1 MIERI
6 TPVVLTHNESPNISR
21 TLSKLT
27 WAKDIV
33 VVDSF
38 SSDDTLDLARAFPQ
52 VRTFQRKFDN
62 HRAQWTY
69 AIEQT
74 GIETDWVL
82 ALDADYQLTDDLIE
96 ELRGLEPSDAVRG
109 YTASFVYCMFG
120 KRLRGSLYP
129 PVTVLYRRD
138 SSRYVQD
145 GHTQRIQVD
154 GVVGELRS
162 PILHDDRKS
171 MFSWIQ
177 SQNRYMLLEANV
189 IRNSAWSDL
198 KWSDRIRKLRLPAP
212 FVVLLYCL
220 VLKGGLFQGRAGWF
234 YAFQRMTAELI
245 LSLHLVAPDFMSGST
260 ADDDRS

>member
-1 MIERI
+1 MIELI
-6 TPVVLTHNESPNISR
+6 TPVILTHNESPNIAR

-27 WAKDIV
+27 WARDIV

-38 SSDDTLDLARAFPQ
+38 SSDDTLEQVRAFPQ
-52 VRTFQRKFDN
+52 VRIFQRKFDN
-62 HRAQWTY
+62 HRSQWTY

-74 GIETDWVL
+74 GIETGWVL
-82 ALDADYQLTDDLIE
+82 ALDADYVLTDSLIE
-96 ELRGLEPSDAVRG
+96 ELRRLEPGDEIHG

-138 SSRYVQD
+138 SSHYLQD
-145 GHTQRIQVD
+145 GHTQRVKVD
-154 GVVGELRS
+154 GRVADLRS

-171 MFSWIQ
+171 IFSWIQ

-189 IRNSAWSDL
+189 IRNTPWADL

-220 VLKGGLFQGRAGWF
+220 ILKGGLFQGRAGWF

-245 LSLHLVAPDFMSGST
+245 LSLHLVAPEFMSGS
-260 ADDDRS
+260 AEEGESR

>member
-6 TPVVLTHNESPNISR
+6 TPVILTHNESPNIRR

-27 WAKDIV
+27 WARDVI
-33 VVDSF
+33 VVDSY
-38 SSDDTLDLARAFPQ
+38 SKDDTIQLASSFPM

-62 HRAQWTY
+62 HRSQWSY
-69 AIEQT
+69 AVEQT
-74 GIETDWVL
+74 GIETEWVL
-82 ALDADYQLTDDLIE
+82 ALDADYLLTDELVE
-96 ELRGLEPSDAVRG
+96 ELRGLDPGEETQG
-109 YTASFVYCMFG
+109 YTASFVYCVFG

-129 PVTVLYRRD
+129 PVTVLYRRE
-138 SSRYVQD
+138 SASYVQD
-145 GHTQRIQVD
+145 GHTQRIQVR
-154 GVVGELRS
+154 GEVRDLAS

-171 MFSWIQ
+171 IFSWIQ

-189 IRNSAWSDL
+189 IRNTPWNEL

-220 VLKGGLFQGRAGWF
+220 ILKGGLFQGRAGWF

-245 LSLHLVAPDFMSGST
+245 LSLHLVAPEFMTGPGDG
-260 ADDDRS
+260 AGDP